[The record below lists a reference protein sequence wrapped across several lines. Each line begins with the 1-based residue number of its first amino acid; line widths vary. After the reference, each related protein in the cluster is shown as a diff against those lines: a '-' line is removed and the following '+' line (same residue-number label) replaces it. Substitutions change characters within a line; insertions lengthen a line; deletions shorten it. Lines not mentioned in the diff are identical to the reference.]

1 MEKDEVKVPYIYDTP
16 TGIVEKEGLLFRGM
30 TSYDSNRPVW
40 VKILIVFFSLLIF
53 VLPWLFISWISVA
66 VIYEMAQGQVKL
78 SEGYQ
83 WLFGLAFGVLLLIGG
98 VMAIYQNIRIKHKK

>member
-16 TGIVEKEGLLFRGM
+16 TSIVEKEGLLFRGM

-40 VKILIVFFSLLIF
+40 VKILIIFFSLLIF
-53 VLPWLFISWISVA
+53 VLPGLFLSWISVA
-66 VIYEMAQGQVKL
+66 GIYEMAQGQVKL

-83 WLFGLAFGVLLLIGG
+83 WFFVLAFGVLLLIGG
-98 VMAIYQNIRIKHKK
+98 IMAIYQNIRIKHKK

>member
-40 VKILIVFFSLLIF
+40 VKILIVFSL
-53 VLPWLFISWISVA
+53 
-66 VIYEMAQGQVKL
+66 Y
-78 SEGYQ
+78 
-83 WLFGLAFGVLLLIGG
+83 
-98 VMAIYQNIRIKHKK
+98 